1 MGRGS
6 PTHQDAYAAYSRALA
21 SGNYPG
27 SSGYWGG
34 PHDGPGAPGDDAREW
49 LRKYYLG
56 GATVNPAQFG
66 GANAGGPPDFTVT
79 KTPKDPALTEAL
91 AAVTARS
98 QSNAADVANQF
109 QAYLKE
115 ALASQTSQKAQ
126 LEADKAALD
135 TSGISAQL
143 PAINRSYEAGQ
154 NQITSEIARR
164 NQEKSAQDAAA
175 AASVE
180 KRNTDFAAETAAT
193 IARLN
198 AANEATLASGRRV
211 GEQAIAAGR
220 TYNNSFDAVGNAAGG
235 PNAMSG
241 ARTNREMALVDRIM
255 RPIELARDERAYNQ
269 IGQYER
275 PWQER
280 IYGNDQAALGLR
292 RGMASEAYGNDQ
304 ALLGRRSALE
314 SDFAA
319 RGTDTARYL
328 YELKARTAGRA
339 NELESQY
346 LDSLL
351 RKAQAGQQMTAADI
365 ANVRQ
370 LSAAYQDANW
380 YTVNTPLDREK
391 LLNPIGFTPGYP
403 DRNYRPQ
410 GPQPSPNYG
419 PPISAGGGGDLGV
432 YPPNLDP
439 SQNPMWDPASR
450 RYIPTRPIDPRTG
463 LPVNVPAAGQ
473 YGWWNQSTP
482 RSAANPYG
490 GGFTV
495 GPEGVT
501 GLGSFENFD
510 WSRAYERGRT
520 PAEQAYYDAIA
531 AASQ

>member
-1 MGRGS
+1 MATYQDRRYSTGS
-6 PTHQDAYAAYSRALA
+6 RTPATPPEAYAAYQRALA

-34 PHDGPGAPGDDAREW
+34 PHEGPGAPGDASKEW
-49 LRKYYLG
+49 LRKFYLG

-66 GANAGGPPDFTVT
+66 VPNAGGPPDFTVT
-79 KTPKDPALTEAL
+79 KTPKDPALTDAL
-91 AAVTARS
+91 TAVTARS
-98 QSNAADVANQF
+98 ASNAADAATQF

-135 TSGISAQL
+135 TRGIEAQL

-154 NQITSEIARR
+154 NQITGEIAHR
-164 NQEKSAQDAAA
+164 NREKAAQDAAA

-180 KRNTDFAAETAAT
+180 KRNTDFASETAAT

-304 ALLGRRSALE
+304 ALFGRRSALE

-339 NELESQY
+339 NELETQY

-351 RKAQAGQQMTAADI
+351 RKAQAGMAMTAADI

-370 LSAAYQDANW
+370 LTAAYQDANW
-380 YTVNTPLDREK
+380 YTVNTPLDQQK
-391 LLNPIGFTPGYP
+391 LLNPLGFTPNYPERGYS
-403 DRNYRPQ
+403 PQ
-410 GPQPSPNYG
+410 GPPQSYPDYAPRTYTGNGSALPPGNVLPSW
-419 PPISAGGGGDLGV
+419 L
-432 YPPNLDP
+432 
-439 SQNPMWDPASR
+439 PASPAR
-450 RYIPTRPIDPRTG
+450 GISPRT
-463 LPVNVPAAGQ
+463 
-473 YGWWNQSTP
+473 YSTP
-482 RSAANPYG
+482 GAG

-510 WSRAYERGRT
+510 WSRSYERGRT